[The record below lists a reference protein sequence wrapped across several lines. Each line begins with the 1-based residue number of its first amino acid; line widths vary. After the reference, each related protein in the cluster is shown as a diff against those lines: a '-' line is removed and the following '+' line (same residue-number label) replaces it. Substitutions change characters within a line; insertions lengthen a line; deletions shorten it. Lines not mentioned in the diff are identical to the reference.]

1 VSYLSL
7 YRKWRSTTFAEI
19 LGQAHV
25 TETLTGAITED
36 RVAHAY
42 LFAGPRGTGKTSTA
56 RILAKA
62 LNCEKGTSP
71 SPCGEC
77 LRCREITEG
86 SSLDVLE
93 FDAAS
98 HTSVDDVREIRERIP
113 YATAGGGR
121 KVYIIDEAH
130 QLSNP
135 AFNALLKMLEEP
147 PSHVVFVLCTTES
160 HRVPATVVSRCQRFE
175 FRRLPAEVLTEHLQH
190 VAAAEKID
198 TDDKAIALI
207 VRHARGSA
215 RDALS
220 LLDQAAGTAIGT
232 GGDTGKVTRE
242 VVLEILGE
250 APEDVLLDLAEAIA
264 SEDVLAV
271 FARVEELVA
280 LGWDPRQLLVQLLE
294 EFRALFLAHRGVEDK
309 GEVDPEHA
317 ERRSSL
323 ARTFTSAHLE
333 WVLQALA
340 DAQAD
345 MRLSTHPRLTL
356 EVALARAS
364 NLEVRE
370 TQTVVARL
378 ERLERALL
386 HGAAAQTATQAPSTP
401 APVPSAPPKAAAK
414 AQAPA
419 APASEETKPASVESP
434 AAAGGTTPEPPA
446 AAAKPPAPVAPV
458 DGSLQEQW
466 DALLEAVRGRSR
478 VTHTHLR
485 QGWPIEIA
493 GNKLVVG
500 FDKDFHAQELVTKV
514 EHVQRVNDVLEQ
526 VFGRKLTLDPQVRA
540 GQRPNDGGSNGGGGN
555 GNGAHDAVD
564 LVKRGLGAEI
574 VGEAKVGEST

>member
-1 VSYLSL
+1 MSYLSL
-7 YRKWRSTTFAEI
+7 YRKWRSSTFAEI

-25 TETLTGAITED
+25 TETLTGAINED

-62 LNCEKGTSP
+62 LNCERGMSP

-147 PSHVVFVLCTTES
+147 PPHVVFVLCTTES

-175 FRRLPAEVLTEHLQH
+175 FRRLAADVLTEHMQH
-190 VAAAEKID
+190 VASAEGID
-198 TDDKAIALI
+198 ADEKAIALI

-220 LLDQAAGTAIGT
+220 LLDQAAGSAQGT
-232 GGDTGKVTRE
+232 VTRE
-242 VVLEILGE
+242 TVLEILGE

-264 SEDVLAV
+264 SEDILAV
-271 FARVEELVA
+271 FGRVEELVA

-386 HGAAAQTATQAPSTP
+386 HGAAAQ
-401 APVPSAPPKAAAK
+401 

-419 APASEETKPASVESP
+419 ASPAPGPAPAP
-434 AAAGGTTPEPPA
+434 AAAPPPKRAAATPAKAEPA
-446 AAAKPPAPVAPV
+446 APAPEAPVAKEPSGVPAQAPVAARV
-458 DGSLQEQW
+458 DGSLQAQW
-466 DALLEAVRGRSR
+466 DAVLDAVRGRSR

-485 QGWPIEIA
+485 QGWPLEIA
-493 GNKLVVG
+493 GDKLVVG
-500 FDKDFHAQELVTKV
+500 FDKGFHAQELTAKV

-526 VFGRKLTLDPQVRA
+526 IFGRKLTLDPQVRA
-540 GQRPNDGGSNGGGGN
+540 GQRPADAASANGGN
-555 GNGAHDAVD
+555 GNGADDAVD
-564 LVKRGLGAEI
+564 LVRRGLGAEI
-574 VGEAKVGEST
+574 VGEGTVKE

>member
-1 VSYLSL
+1 VTYLSL
-7 YRKWRSTTFAEI
+7 YRRWRPGTFADV

-25 TETLTGAITED
+25 TETLTGAIRDD
-36 RVAHAY
+36 RLSHAY

-56 RILAKA
+56 RILAKS
-62 LNCEKGTSP
+62 LNCERGVSET
-71 SPCGEC
+71 PCGEC
-77 LRCREITEG
+77 TRCREIAEG
-86 SSLDVLE
+86 TSLDVLE
-93 FDAAS
+93 LDAAS

-147 PSHVVFVLCTTES
+147 PEHVVFVLCTTES

-175 FRRLPAEVLTEHLQH
+175 FRRITGEVLAGHLAN
-190 VAAAEKID
+190 VAQSESIEV
-198 TDDKAIALI
+198 DDMAIALI
-207 VRHARGSA
+207 VRHARGSV

-220 LLDQAAGTAIGT
+220 LLDQAAGTAV
-232 GGDTGKVTRE
+232 GKVTRE
-242 VVLEILGE
+242 VILEILGE
-250 APEDVLLDLAEAIA
+250 APEDVLLDLAEAIS
-264 SEDVLAV
+264 SEDILAV
-271 FARVEELVA
+271 FGKVEELVA

-294 EFRALFLAHRGVEDK
+294 EFRALFLAHRGVVDAT
-309 GEVDPEHA
+309 GVDPEHA
-317 ERRSSL
+317 ERRRSL
-323 ARTFTSAHLE
+323 SQKFTGAHLE

-386 HGAAAQTATQAPSTP
+386 HGERPAPSEAP
-401 APVPSAPPKAAAK
+401 APQQASAPPPSGTAKAAAK
-414 AQAPA
+414 PSPSTAPAPSSPPARKKEEAPKAPAKAPA
-419 APASEETKPASVESP
+419 AP
-434 AAAGGTTPEPPA
+434 
-446 AAAKPPAPVAPV
+446 V
-458 DGSLQEQW
+458 DGTLSQQW
-466 DALLEAVRGRSR
+466 EAVLDRVRTQSR

-485 QGWPIEIA
+485 EGWAIEVTDD
-493 GNKLVVG
+493 KLVVG
-500 FDKDFHAQELVTKV
+500 FEKDFHAEQLKKRPEHIERITKV
-514 EHVQRVNDVLEQ
+514 LDE
-526 VFGRKLTLDPQVRA
+526 VFGRKLRLEPQVRA
-540 GQRPNDGGSNGGGGN
+540 GERPGEAPGGADQADEVS
-555 GNGAHDAVD
+555 AED
-564 LVKRGLGAEI
+564 LVRKTLGAE
-574 VGEAKVGEST
+574 VVEEVSNS

>member
-1 VSYLSL
+1 MSYLSL
-7 YRKWRSTTFAEI
+7 YRRWRSSNFAEI
-19 LGQAHV
+19 LGQPHV
-25 TETLTGAITED
+25 TETLVGAIKED
-36 RVAHAY
+36 RLSHAY

-62 LNCEKGTSP
+62 LNCEKGVSAE
-71 SPCGEC
+71 PCGEC
-77 LRCREITEG
+77 TRCREIADG

-93 FDAAS
+93 LDAAS

-147 PSHVVFVLCTTES
+147 PGHVIFVLCTTEV

-175 FRRLPAEVLTEHLQH
+175 FRRLTGEVLTEHLKH
-190 VAAAEKID
+190 VAQVEKID
-198 TDDKAIALI
+198 ADEPAIALI

-220 LLDQAAGTAIGT
+220 LLDQAAAVAQGQ
-232 GGDTGKVTRE
+232 VTRE
-242 VVLEILGE
+242 TILEILGE
-250 APEDVLLDLAEAIA
+250 APEDILLDLAEAIA
-264 SEDVLAV
+264 AEDILGV
-271 FARVEELVA
+271 FGKVEELVE

-294 EFRALFLAHRGVEDK
+294 EFRALFLAHRGVSDPA
-309 GEVDPEHA
+309 VDPEHA
-317 ERRSSL
+317 ERRRSL
-323 ARTFTSAHLE
+323 AVRFTSAHLE

-386 HGAAAQTATQAPSTP
+386 HGAASAPTVAAPSSPPPVADDAPARTEAPPAKVAPAKAAPKPKAAP
-401 APVPSAPPKAAAK
+401 APV
-414 AQAPA
+414 
-419 APASEETKPASVESP
+419 TR
-434 AAAGGTTPEPPA
+434 
-446 AAAKPPAPVAPV
+446 V
-458 DGSLQEQW
+458 DGSLSQQW
-466 DALLEAVRGRSR
+466 AAVLEAVRSTSKVIYAHVEGS
-478 VTHTHLR
+478 
-485 QGWPIEIA
+485 WPVDLNEQRI
-493 GNKLVVG
+493 LVG
-500 FDKDFHAQELVTKV
+500 FGKSFHAEQITK
-514 EHVQRVNDVLEQ
+514 RADLLERITGIIAQ
-526 VFGRKLTLDPQVRA
+526 VFGRKLRLETTVGD
-540 GQRPNDGGSNGGGGN
+540 RPGEEASST
-555 GNGAHDAVD
+555 AEVAPSSAVD
-564 LVKRGLGAEI
+564 LVRSGLAAE
-574 VGEAKVGEST
+574 VVEEVSRS

>member
-1 VSYLSL
+1 MSYLSL
-7 YRKWRSTTFAEI
+7 YRRWRPATFDEV

-25 TETLTGAITED
+25 TETLTGAIRED
-36 RVAHAY
+36 RLSHAY
-42 LFAGPRGTGKTSTA
+42 LFSGPRGTGKTSTA

-62 LNCEKGTSP
+62 LNCEKGVSP
-71 SPCGEC
+71 TPCGVC
-77 LRCREITEG
+77 TQCREIAEG

-93 FDAAS
+93 MDAAS

-147 PSHVVFVLCTTES
+147 PAHVVFVLCTTEP
-160 HRVPATVVSRCQRFE
+160 HRLPATVVSRCQRFE
-175 FRRLPAEVLTEHLQH
+175 FRRLPGDVLTSHLAR
-190 VAAAEKID
+190 VASDEK
-198 TDDKAIALI
+198 TDVDEDAVALI
-207 VRHARGSA
+207 VRHARGSG

-220 LLDQAAGTAIGT
+220 LLDQAAGTAQ
-232 GGDTGKVTRE
+232 GKVTRE

-250 APEDVLLDLAEAIA
+250 APEDVLLDLAEAVS
-264 SEDVLAV
+264 SEDILAV
-271 FARVEELVA
+271 FGKVEELVA

-294 EFRALFLAHRGVEDK
+294 EFRALFLAQRGFTDT

-317 ERRSSL
+317 ERRRSL
-323 ARTFTSAHLE
+323 SQVFTSAHLE

-340 DAQAD
+340 EAQAD

-386 HGAAAQTATQAPSTP
+386 QGGGH
-401 APVPSAPPKAAAK
+401 APPPAAS
-414 AQAPA
+414 PA
-419 APASEETKPASVESP
+419 APSSTKPATTRAKSSSSARPKEGPNVP
-434 AAAGGTTPEPPA
+434 KKKAADAATTRA
-446 AAAKPPAPVAPV
+446 
-458 DGSLQEQW
+458 DGSLEEQW
-466 DALLEAVRGRSR
+466 EAVLEAVRTRSR

-485 QGWPIEIA
+485 EGWPVEISDDTLTVA
-493 GNKLVVG
+493 FEKE
-500 FDKDFHAQELVTKV
+500 FHATELERRPDHIERITA
-514 EHVQRVNDVLEQ
+514 VLEG
-526 VFGRKLTLDPQVRA
+526 VFGRKLSLETEVRP
-540 GQRPNDGGSNGGGGN
+540 GERPNAAEAQADETSSP
-555 GNGAHDAVD
+555 DDSPVD
-564 LVKRGLGAEI
+564 LVRKGLGAE
-574 VGEAKVGEST
+574 VVEEVTRS

>member
-1 VSYLSL
+1 VTYLSL
-7 YRKWRSTTFAEI
+7 YRRWRPGTFAEV

-25 TETLTGAITED
+25 TETLTGAIRDD
-36 RVAHAY
+36 RLSHAY

-56 RILAKA
+56 RILAKS
-62 LNCEKGTSP
+62 LNCEKGVSET
-71 SPCGEC
+71 PCGEC
-77 LRCREITEG
+77 TRCREIAEG
-86 SSLDVLE
+86 TSLDVLE
-93 FDAAS
+93 LDAAS

-147 PSHVVFVLCTTES
+147 PEHVVFVLCTTES

-175 FRRLPAEVLTEHLQH
+175 FRRITGEVLAGHLAN
-190 VAAAEKID
+190 VAQSESIEVED
-198 TDDKAIALI
+198 TAIALI
-207 VRHARGSA
+207 VRHARGSV

-220 LLDQAAGTAIGT
+220 LLDQAAGTAV
-232 GGDTGKVTRE
+232 GKVTRE
-242 VVLEILGE
+242 VILEILGE
-250 APEDVLLDLAEAIA
+250 APEDVLLDLAEAIS

-271 FARVEELVA
+271 FGKVEELVA

-294 EFRALFLAHRGVEDK
+294 EFRALFLAHRGVVEAT
-309 GEVDPEHA
+309 GVDPEHA
-317 ERRSSL
+317 ERRRSL
-323 ARTFTSAHLE
+323 SQKFTGAHLE

-386 HGAAAQTATQAPSTP
+386 QGDRPPAEAP
-401 APVPSAPPKAAAK
+401 APQQPTASPPARTTKAAAK
-414 AQAPA
+414 SAPSTAPA
-419 APASEETKPASVESP
+419 PSS
-434 AAAGGTTPEPPA
+434 PPA
-446 AAAKPPAPVAPV
+446 RKKEEAPGAPSKGPAAPV
-458 DGSLQEQW
+458 DGSLAEQW
-466 DALLEAVRGRSR
+466 DAVLAGVRERSK

-485 QGWPIEIA
+485 DGWAIEV
-493 GNKLVVG
+493 NEKTLVVG
-500 FDKDFHAQELVTKV
+500 FEKAFHAEELQKRPDHIERITA
-514 EHVQRVNDVLEQ
+514 VLEE
-526 VFGRKLTLDPQVRA
+526 VFGRKLRLDPQVRPGERPGDTALAA
-540 GQRPNDGGSNGGGGN
+540 G
-555 GNGAHDAVD
+555 GATSEESAED
-564 LVKRGLGAEI
+564 LVRKTLGAE
-574 VGEAKVGEST
+574 VVEEVSNS

>member
-7 YRKWRSTTFAEI
+7 YRKWRSTTFTEI

-25 TETLTGAITED
+25 TETLTGAINED

-62 LNCEKGTSP
+62 LNCEKGVSP

-147 PSHVVFVLCTTES
+147 PPHVVFVLCTTES

-175 FRRLPAEVLTEHLQH
+175 FRRLPAEVLTEHLRH
-190 VAAAEKID
+190 VAAEENID
-198 TDDKAIALI
+198 ADEKAIALI

-220 LLDQAAGTAIGT
+220 LLDQAAGTAMGA
-232 GGDTGKVTRE
+232 GGARAEVTRE
-242 VVLEILGE
+242 VILEILGE

-264 SEDVLAV
+264 SEDILAV
-271 FARVEELVA
+271 FARVEHLVA

-340 DAQAD
+340 EAQAD

-386 HGAAAQTATQAPSTP
+386 HGAERVAAAP
-401 APVPSAPPKAAAK
+401 APAPPSMAQAPPKAKSQRAK
-414 AQAPA
+414 AP
-419 APASEETKPASVESP
+419 SREETEAPSQPA
-434 AAAGGTTPEPPA
+434 PA
-446 AAAKPPAPVAPV
+446 AAAPAAAPPPVATDSAPPPATALPDAT
-458 DGSLQEQW
+458 LQEQW
-466 DALLEAVRGRSR
+466 EAVLEAVRGRSR

-485 QGWPIEIA
+485 QGWPIEVA
-493 GNKLVVG
+493 NDKLVVG
-500 FDKDFHAQELVTKV
+500 FDKDFHAQELVGKV
-514 EHVQRVNDVLEQ
+514 EHVQRITDVLEQ
-526 VFGRKLTLDPQVRA
+526 VFGRKLALDPQVRA
-540 GQRPNDGGSNGGGGN
+540 GDRPQTSGGN
-555 GNGAHDAVD
+555 GTSNTGAHDAVD
-564 LVKRGLGAEI
+564 LVKRGLGAEV
-574 VGEAKVGEST
+574 VGEVSSS

>member
-25 TETLTGAITED
+25 TETLTGAINED
-36 RVAHAY
+36 RVSHAY

-71 SPCGEC
+71 APCGEC

-175 FRRLPAEVLTEHLQH
+175 FRRLPAEVLTDHLRH
-190 VAAAEKID
+190 VASEERID
-198 TDDKAIALI
+198 ADEKAIALI

-220 LLDQAAGTAIGT
+220 LLDQAAGTAQGT
-232 GGDTGKVTRE
+232 VTRE

-250 APEDVLLDLAEAIA
+250 APEDILLDLADAIA
-264 SEDVLAV
+264 SEDILAV

-333 WVLQALA
+333 WVLHALA

-386 HGAAAQTATQAPSTP
+386 HGAAAQGTAVVPPTAAAP
-401 APVPSAPPKAAAK
+401 AAK
-414 AQAPA
+414 ASHKPAVPKEPEAPA
-419 APASEETKPASVESP
+419 AAPP
-434 AAAGGTTPEPPA
+434 PPA
-446 AAAKPPAPVAPV
+446 EAAPVAAPAPVAASAAATAGPPV
-458 DGSLQEQW
+458 GGSLQEQW
-466 DALLEAVRGRSR
+466 DAVLEAVRGRSR

-493 GNKLVVG
+493 GDKLVVG
-500 FDKDFHAQELVTKV
+500 FDKDFHAQELVNKV
-514 EHVQRVNDVLEQ
+514 EHVQRVTDVLEQ
-526 VFGRKLTLDPQVRA
+526 VFGRKLMLDAQVRS
-540 GQRPNDGGSNGGGGN
+540 GGRPDEGEATHGN
-555 GNGAHDAVD
+555 GNGAQDAVD
-564 LVKRGLGAEI
+564 LVRRGLGAEV
-574 VGEAKVGEST
+574 VGEVTTT

>member
-1 VSYLSL
+1 MSYLSL
-7 YRKWRSTTFAEI
+7 YRKWRSTTFVEV

-25 TETLTGAITED
+25 TETLSGAIRED

-42 LFAGPRGTGKTSTA
+42 LFSGPRGTGKTSTA

-62 LNCEKGTSP
+62 LNCEKGVSP
-71 SPCGEC
+71 APCGEC
-77 LRCREITEG
+77 RSCKEITEG

-147 PSHVVFVLCTTES
+147 PPHVVFVLCTTES

-175 FRRLPAEVLTEHLQH
+175 FRRLTGDILAEHLKH
-190 VAAAEKID
+190 VAGAENIPV
-198 TDDKAIALI
+198 DDQAIALI
-207 VRHARGSA
+207 TRHARGSA

-220 LLDQAAGTAIGT
+220 LLDQAAGTAQGAVDRSVI
-232 GGDTGKVTRE
+232 
-242 VVLEILGE
+242 LEILGE

-264 SEDVLAV
+264 SEDILAV
-271 FARVEELVA
+271 FGRVEELVA
-280 LGWDPRQLLVQLLE
+280 RGWDPRQLLAQLLE
-294 EFRALFLAHRGVEDK
+294 EFRALFLAHRGVESA

-378 ERLERALL
+378 ERLERMMLQ
-386 HGAAAQTATQAPSTP
+386 GAVHP
-401 APVPSAPPKAAAK
+401 APAQQAAPAPAPAKPAAK
-414 AQAPA
+414 APEQKAPEPEVTEPEAQTSEAPA
-419 APASEETKPASVESP
+419 AT
-434 AAAGGTTPEPPA
+434 AAPE
-446 AAAKPPAPVAPV
+446 KPPAKATPTPVAQV
-458 DGSLQEQW
+458 DGTLAEQW
-466 DALLEAVRGRSR
+466 EAVLDAMKGRSK

-485 QGWPIEIA
+485 AGWPVELTEKA
-493 GNKLVVG
+493 LVVG
-500 FDKDFHAQELVTKV
+500 FDQPFHAETLMTRP
-514 EHVQRVNDVLEQ
+514 EHVQRINDVLEQ
-526 VFGRKLTLDPQVRA
+526 VFGRKVLLKTDVGGARPGDA
-540 GQRPNDGGSNGGGGN
+540 G
-555 GNGAHDAVD
+555 GAAPSGEQDAVD
-564 LVKRGLGAEI
+564 LLKRGFAAE
-574 VGEAKVGEST
+574 VVEEVSTS

>member
-7 YRKWRSTTFAEI
+7 YRRYRSSTFAEV

-25 TETLTGAITED
+25 TETLTGAINED
-36 RVAHAY
+36 RVSHAY
-42 LFAGPRGTGKTSTA
+42 LFSGPRGTGKTSTA

-62 LNCEKGTSP
+62 LNCEKGVSP

-147 PSHVVFVLCTTES
+147 PEHVVFVLCTTES
-160 HRVPATVVSRCQRFE
+160 HRIPATVVSRCQRFE
-175 FRRLPAEVLTEHLQH
+175 FRRLTAEVLTQHLRDISAKEGFD
-190 VAAAEKID
+190 VE
-198 TDDKAIALI
+198 DKALALI
-207 VRHARGSA
+207 VRHARGGA

-220 LLDQAAGTAIGT
+220 LLDQAAGTAQGT
-232 GGDTGKVTRE
+232 ITRE
-242 VVLEILGE
+242 TILEILGE
-250 APEDVLLDLAEAIA
+250 APEDVLLDLAEAI
-264 SEDVLAV
+264 SKEDILAV
-271 FARVEELVA
+271 FGRVEELVDK
-280 LGWDPRQLLVQLLE
+280 GWDPRQLLVQLLE
-294 EFRALFLAHRGVEDK
+294 EFRALFLAHRGVPDSD
-309 GEVDPEHA
+309 VDPEHA
-317 ERRSSL
+317 ERRSSI
-323 ARTFTSAHLE
+323 ARTFTSAHIE

-340 DAQAD
+340 EAQAD

-378 ERLERALL
+378 ERLERVLL
-386 HGAAAQTATQAPSTP
+386 HGAERQAEATGPSAAASKPPTKPVPTSSRVASAPAKAEVPPKAETP
-401 APVPSAPPKAAAK
+401 APAAPNKPA
-414 AQAPA
+414 APA
-419 APASEETKPASVESP
+419 APA
-434 AAAGGTTPEPPA
+434 
-446 AAAKPPAPVAPV
+446 APV
-458 DGSLQEQW
+458 DGTLQEQW
-466 DALLEAVRGRSR
+466 DALLEAVRAKSR

-485 QGWPIEIA
+485 MGWPVELAPDRLI
-493 GNKLVVG
+493 VG
-500 FDKDFHAQELVTKV
+500 FAKEFHAQELTNKPEHITRVT
-514 EHVQRVNDVLEQ
+514 EVLEQ
-526 VFGRKLTLDPQVRA
+526 IFGRKLQLEPQV
-540 GQRPNDGGSNGGGGN
+540 GGVQRPSNCE
-555 GNGAHDAVD
+555 AATPASEVDAVD
-564 LVKRGLGAEI
+564 LVKRGLGAEVI
-574 VGEAKVGEST
+574 GEVSTT

>member
-1 VSYLSL
+1 MSYLSL
-7 YRKWRSTTFAEI
+7 YRRYRSSTFSEV

-25 TETLTGAITED
+25 TETLTGAIKED

-62 LNCEKGTSP
+62 LNCEKGVSP

-113 YATAGGGR
+113 YATASGGR

-147 PSHVVFVLCTTES
+147 PEHVVFVLCTTES
-160 HRVPATVVSRCQRFE
+160 HKVPATVVSRCQRFE
-175 FRRLPAEVLTEHLQH
+175 FRRLTAEVLTGHLSN
-190 VAAAEKID
+190 VAAQEKID
-198 TDDKAIALI
+198 LDEKALALI

-220 LLDQAAGTAIGT
+220 LLDQAAGTAQGV
-232 GGDTGKVTRE
+232 VTRE
-242 VVLEILGE
+242 VILEILGE
-250 APEDVLLDLAEAIA
+250 APEDVLLDLAEAI
-264 SEDVLAV
+264 SNEDILAV
-271 FARVEELVA
+271 FARVEELVEK
-280 LGWDPRQLLVQLLE
+280 GWDPRQLLVQLLE

-378 ERLERALL
+378 ERLERLL
-386 HGAAAQTATQAPSTP
+386 IHGAEKPLQQTNVPPQKTEAAP
-401 APVPSAPPKAAAK
+401 APKPSAPAK
-414 AQAPA
+414 K
-419 APASEETKPASVESP
+419 T
-434 AAAGGTTPEPPA
+434 
-446 AAAKPPAPVAPV
+446 PVAAV
-458 DGSLQEQW
+458 VEGSLVQQW
-466 DALLEAVRGRSR
+466 EAVLEAVRARSR
-478 VTHTHLR
+478 VSHTHLR
-485 QGWPIEIA
+485 MGWPVELTSDR
-493 GNKLVVG
+493 LVVG
-500 FDKDFHAQELVTKV
+500 FDKAFHAQELTNKP
-514 EHVQRVNDVLEQ
+514 EHIARITEVLEQ
-526 VFGRKLTLDPQVRA
+526 VFGRKLMLDPQIA
-540 GQRPNDGGSNGGGGN
+540 GERPDDGSS
-555 GNGAHDAVD
+555 AAPATEVDAVD
-564 LVKRGLGAEI
+564 LVKRGLGAEVI
-574 VGEAKVGEST
+574 SEVPSNN

>member
-7 YRKWRSTTFAEI
+7 YRKWRSTSFAEV

-25 TETLTGAITED
+25 TETLTGAIRED
-36 RVAHAY
+36 RVSHAY

-62 LNCEKGTSP
+62 LNCEKGVTSD
-71 SPCGEC
+71 PCGEC

-86 SSLDVLE
+86 SSMDVLE

-147 PSHVVFVLCTTES
+147 PEHVVFVLCTTES

-175 FRRLPAEVLTEHLQH
+175 FRRLSADVLAGHLVH
-190 VAAAEKID
+190 VAKNESIEI
-198 TDDKAIALI
+198 DDKAVALI

-220 LLDQAAGTAIGT
+220 LLDQAAGTAA
-232 GGDTGKVTRE
+232 GKVDRD
-242 VVLEILGE
+242 VILEILGE
-250 APEDVLLDLAEAIA
+250 APEDVLLDLAEAI
-264 SEDVLAV
+264 SKEDILGV
-271 FARVEELVA
+271 FARVEELVER
-280 LGWDPRQLLVQLLE
+280 GWDPRQLLVQLLE

-309 GEVDPEHA
+309 GEVDPEYA

-386 HGAAAQTATQAPSTP
+386 HGAQPAAVPPQQPSASP
-401 APVPSAPPKAAAK
+401 APPKATPTSVEKKPAVENKPAPPREQPAEAAK
-414 AQAPA
+414 PASAPA
-419 APASEETKPASVESP
+419 APQPS
-434 AAAGGTTPEPPA
+434 
-446 AAAKPPAPVAPV
+446 APV
-458 DGSLQEQW
+458 DGSLADQW
-466 DALLEAVRGRSR
+466 AAVLESVRSRSR

-485 QGWPIEIA
+485 QGWPIAIE
-493 GNKLVVG
+493 GDKLVVG
-500 FDKDFHAQELVTKV
+500 FDKDFHAQELITKV
-514 EHVQRVNDVLEQ
+514 DHVQRVNDVLEQ
-526 VFGRKLTLDPQVRA
+526 VFGRKVILEPRVQPD
-540 GQRPNDGGSNGGGGN
+540 GRPNGTSNGSGESTEP
-555 GNGAHDAVD
+555 AAVDAVD
-564 LVKRGLGAEI
+564 LARRALGAEV
-574 VGEAKVGEST
+574 VGEVTKS

>member
-1 VSYLSL
+1 MNYLSL
-7 YRKWRSTTFAEI
+7 YRKWRSTSFDEV

-25 TETLTGAITED
+25 TETLTGAIRED

-71 SPCGEC
+71 HPCGEC

-147 PSHVVFVLCTTES
+147 PPHVVFVLCTTEA

-175 FRRLPAEVLTEHLQH
+175 FRRLPAEALTDHLRH
-190 VAAAEKID
+190 VSTEEKID
-198 TDDKAIALI
+198 SDDASLALI

-220 LLDQAAGTAIGT
+220 LLDQAAGTAG
-232 GGDTGKVTRE
+232 GKVTRE
-242 VVLEILGE
+242 VILEILGE
-250 APEDVLLDLAEAIA
+250 APEDVLLDLAEAIS
-264 SEDVLAV
+264 SEDILAV
-271 FARVEELVA
+271 FGRVEELVSR
-280 LGWDPRQLLVQLLE
+280 GWDPRQLLVQLLE

-340 DAQAD
+340 EAQAD

-378 ERLERALL
+378 ERLERIML
-386 HGAAAQTATQAPSTP
+386 HGAESR
-401 APVPSAPPKAAAK
+401 
-414 AQAPA
+414 PA
-419 APASEETKPASVESP
+419 APVAVAASSP
-434 AAAGGTTPEPPA
+434 APA
-446 AAAKPPAPVAPV
+446 KAESATKPAPVAAPVAKSEPAKKAPAAVPPAKRV
-458 DGSLQEQW
+458 DGALTDQW
-466 DALLEAVRGRSR
+466 EAVLEAVRGRSK

-485 QGWPIEIA
+485 EGWPIEIE
-493 GNKLVVG
+493 GDRLIVG
-500 FDKDFHAQELVTKV
+500 FERGFHAQEILKR
-514 EHVQRVNDVLEQ
+514 HDHIQRITDVLEQ
-526 VFGRKLTLDPQVRA
+526 VFGRKINLDAQVKP
-540 GQRPNDGGSNGGGGN
+540 GERPGN
-555 GNGAHDAVD
+555 ENVAPPEQDAAD
-564 LVKRGLGAEI
+564 LVKRALGAEV
-574 VGEAKVGEST
+574 VGEVSKS

>member
-1 VSYLSL
+1 MCAVSYLSL
-7 YRKWRSTTFAEI
+7 YRKWRSTSFNEV

-25 TETLTGAITED
+25 TETLTGAIRED

-62 LNCEKGTSP
+62 LNCENGPTAD
-71 SPCGEC
+71 PCGEC
-77 LRCREITEG
+77 LRCREITGG

-147 PSHVVFVLCTTES
+147 PEHVIFVLCTTES

-175 FRRLPAEVLTEHLQH
+175 FRRLGADVLGAHLVH
-190 VAAAEKID
+190 VASEEKIEV
-198 TDDKAIALI
+198 DDKAVALI

-220 LLDQAAGTAIGT
+220 LLDQAAGTA
-232 GGDTGKVTRE
+232 GGSVTRE
-242 VVLEILGE
+242 VILDILGE
-250 APEDVLLDLAEAIA
+250 APEDVLLDLAEAI
-264 SEDVLAV
+264 SQEDILAV
-271 FARVEELVA
+271 FARVEELVEK
-280 LGWDPRQLLVQLLE
+280 GWDPRQLLVQLLE

-323 ARTFTSAHLE
+323 SRVFTSAHIE

-370 TQTVVARL
+370 TQTVVARI
-378 ERLERALL
+378 ERLERAMLQ
-386 HGAAAQTATQAPSTP
+386 GAPRPDGIPQPVASVPVAAAPVASATT
-401 APVPSAPPKAAAK
+401 
-414 AQAPA
+414 A
-419 APASEETKPASVESP
+419 APAPKKPEPEPKQRRPVP
-434 AAAGGTTPEPPA
+434 AA
-446 AAAKPPAPVAPV
+446 APV
-458 DGSLQEQW
+458 DGSLQQQW
-466 DALLEAVRGRSR
+466 DAVLEAVRGRSR

-485 QGWPIEIA
+485 QGWPIALEGDRIA
-493 GNKLVVG
+493 VG
-500 FDKDFHAQELVTKV
+500 FDKDFHAQELITKV
-514 EHVQRVNDVLEQ
+514 DHVQRINDVLEQ
-526 VFGRKLTLDPQVRA
+526 VFGRKVLLEARVQ
-540 GQRPNDGGSNGGGGN
+540 GGGRPAAHG
-555 GNGAHDAVD
+555 GDTSTDPAAHDAVD
-564 LVKRGLGAEI
+564 LAKRALGAEVVKEVI
-574 VGEAKVGEST
+574 T

>member
-1 VSYLSL
+1 MSYLSL
-7 YRKWRSTTFAEI
+7 YRRWRPATFADV
-19 LGQAHV
+19 LGQSHV
-25 TETLTGAITED
+25 TETLTGAIAED
-36 RVAHAY
+36 RLSHAY
-42 LFAGPRGTGKTSTA
+42 LFSGPRGTGKTSTA

-62 LNCEKGTSP
+62 LNCERGVSAT
-71 SPCGEC
+71 PCGEC
-77 LRCREITEG
+77 TSCREIAEG

-93 FDAAS
+93 MDAAS

-147 PSHVVFVLCTTES
+147 PGHVIFVLCTTES
-160 HRVPATVVSRCQRFE
+160 HRLPATVVSRCQRFE
-175 FRRLPAEVLTEHLQH
+175 FRRLSGEVLSAHLAA
-190 VAAAEKID
+190 VAAAEGTEID
-198 TDDKAIALI
+198 DAAIALI
-207 VRHARGSA
+207 VRHARGSG

-220 LLDQAAGTAIGT
+220 LLDQAAGMAQGP
-232 GGDTGKVTRE
+232 VTRAT
-242 VVLEILGE
+242 VLEILGE
-250 APEDVLLDLAEAIA
+250 APEDVLLDLAEAVS

-271 FARVEELVA
+271 FGKVEDLVE

-294 EFRALFLAHRGVEDK
+294 EFRALFLAQRGVTDT

-317 ERRSSL
+317 ERRRSL
-323 ARTFTSAHLE
+323 SQRFTSAHLE
-333 WVLQALA
+333 WVLHALA

-386 HGAAAQTATQAPSTP
+386 HAGSADKAAPRPQTAEPPP
-401 APVPSAPPKAAAK
+401 AP
-414 AQAPA
+414 PA
-419 APASEETKPASVESP
+419 APTTAPATKPTDPGRGKAGRDKP
-434 AAAGGTTPEPPA
+434 ARDREGPNV
-446 AAAKPPAPVAPV
+446 AKPRASAPRSAAPAQAAPP
-458 DGSLQEQW
+458 DASLEQAW
-466 DALLEAVRGRSR
+466 TAVLEGVRSRSR

-485 QGWPIEIA
+485 EGWPEE
-493 GNKLVVG
+493 LTDDRVVVA
-500 FDKDFHAQELVTKV
+500 FEKEFHATELAKRTDHV
-514 EHVQRVNDVLEQ
+514 ERIAAVLAE
-526 VFGRKLTLDPQVRA
+526 VFGRPLRLETTVKPD
-540 GQRPNDGGSNGGGGN
+540 GRPGAEAATEESEGGS
-555 GNGAHDAVD
+555 DDSPVD
-564 LVKRGLGAEI
+564 LVRKGLGAE
-574 VGEAKVGEST
+574 VVEEVTRS

>member
-1 VSYLSL
+1 VTYLSL
-7 YRKWRSTTFAEI
+7 YRRWRPGTFADV

-25 TETLTGAITED
+25 TETLTGAIRDD
-36 RVAHAY
+36 RLSHAY

-56 RILAKA
+56 RILAKS
-62 LNCEKGTSP
+62 LNCEKGVSET
-71 SPCGEC
+71 PCGEC
-77 LRCREITEG
+77 TRCREIAEG
-86 SSLDVLE
+86 TSLDVLE
-93 FDAAS
+93 LDAAS

-147 PSHVVFVLCTTES
+147 PEHVVFVLCTTES

-175 FRRLPAEVLTEHLQH
+175 FRRITGEVLAGHLAN
-190 VAAAEKID
+190 VAQSESIEVED
-198 TDDKAIALI
+198 TAIALI
-207 VRHARGSA
+207 VRHARGSV

-220 LLDQAAGTAIGT
+220 LLDQAAGTAV
-232 GGDTGKVTRE
+232 GKVTRE
-242 VVLEILGE
+242 VILEILGE
-250 APEDVLLDLAEAIA
+250 APEDVLLDLAEAIS

-271 FARVEELVA
+271 FGKVEELVA

-294 EFRALFLAHRGVEDK
+294 EFRALFLAHRGVVDTT
-309 GEVDPEHA
+309 GVDPEHA
-317 ERRSSL
+317 ERRRSL
-323 ARTFTSAHLE
+323 SQKFTGAHLE

-378 ERLERALL
+378 ERLERAMLQGDRSPVVEAPAPQQPAASPAPRTSKA
-386 HGAAAQTATQAPSTP
+386 GAKSAPTAPAPSSPP
-401 APVPSAPPKAAAK
+401 ARRKEEAPKAPSK
-414 AQAPA
+414 AQAA
-419 APASEETKPASVESP
+419 V
-434 AAAGGTTPEPPA
+434 
-446 AAAKPPAPVAPV
+446 PV
-458 DGSLQEQW
+458 DGSLSEQW
-466 DALLEAVRGRSR
+466 EAVLDRVRAQSR

-485 QGWPIEIA
+485 EGWAIEA
-493 GNKLVVG
+493 TDDKLIVG
-500 FDKDFHAQELVTKV
+500 FEKDFHAEQLKKRP
-514 EHVQRVNDVLEQ
+514 EHIERITGVLEE
-526 VFGRKLTLDPQVRA
+526 VFGRKLRLEPQVRA
-540 GQRPNDGGSNGGGGN
+540 GERPNDHAS
-555 GNGAHDAVD
+555 GADQADEVSAED
-564 LVKRGLGAEI
+564 LVRKTLGAE
-574 VGEAKVGEST
+574 VVEEVSNS